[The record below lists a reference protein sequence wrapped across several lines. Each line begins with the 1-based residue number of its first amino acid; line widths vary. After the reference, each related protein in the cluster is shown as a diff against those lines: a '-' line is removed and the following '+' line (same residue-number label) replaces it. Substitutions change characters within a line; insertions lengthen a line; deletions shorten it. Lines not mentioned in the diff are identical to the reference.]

1 MLIIQIAGGLG
12 NQMQQYAM
20 YRKLLKAGADKN
32 VKLDTKWFDENKQS
46 GVLAKRKLELSYFT
60 DLPMDIC
67 TDEERARFK
76 DRSVAK
82 KIFEKIVPGAAS
94 TFSESCMYH
103 PEIYELRDKYIEGYF
118 ACQKYYDDIMDE
130 LRDLFVFP
138 IHPDTETNLKN
149 MDMMNEMEVRPS
161 VSVHIRRG
169 DYLDPENAA
178 LFGNI
183 ATDAYYDSAM
193 DYFRALDPDTH
204 FYIFTNDP
212 EYARQRYAD
221 TNRYT
226 IVDHNTGKYS
236 LLDIQLMSHCR
247 GNICANSTF
256 SFWGARLNRRKD
268 KIPVRTLVMRNNQPV
283 TPELMHEYW
292 PDWVLVDK
300 DGKVR

>member
-20 YRKLLKAGADKN
+20 YRKLLKAGADRN
-32 VKLDTKWFDENKQS
+32 IKLDIKWFDEDKQS
-46 GVLAKRKLELSYFT
+46 GVLAKRKLELEYFT
-60 DLPMDIC
+60 GLPLPVC
-67 TDEERARFK
+67 SESERARFT
-76 DRSVAK
+76 DRSVARK
-82 KIFEKIVPGAAS
+82 VVEKLVPGMGS
-94 TFSESCMYH
+94 RFTESCMYH
-103 PEIYELRDKYIEGYF
+103 PEIFELKDKYIEGYF
-118 ACQKYYDDIMDE
+118 ACQKYYDDIMGE
-130 LRDLFVFP
+130 LQELFVFP
-138 IHPDTETNLKN
+138 THSDEEINIKN
-149 MDMMNEMEVRPS
+149 MNLMNEMEMVPS

-193 DYFRALDPDTH
+193 EYFKAIDPDTH

-212 EYARQRYAD
+212 EYARAKYAD
-221 TNRYT
+221 PGRYT

-292 PDWVLVDK
+292 PGWVLVDK